1 MAKKNRYQGVEE
13 KDKKKISRE
22 ALQKA
27 GRILGFMRP
36 YRRLFGVG
44 FVFLILSGLT
54 SMTFPFIA
62 GQLVDSVQ
70 GVFHGWSRNTIALG
84 MLGVLVLQAGFSF
97 LRVELFS
104 RVSERSMRDIR
115 LALYQKMMRLPIPFV
130 EQRRVGEL
138 TSRLTSDVTQLQ
150 DVFAFTLAEFVRQIT
165 TVFIGIILIFWVSSK
180 LSLVMLSTF
189 PFIIVGAIV
198 FGKFI
203 RKLSK
208 KVTDDLAGA
217 NTVAE
222 ETLQSIHSVKAFT
235 NETFEVGR
243 FLSVLDRVVGNSLNA
258 ARYRGLFISFVI
270 FSIFGGIILVLWF
283 GLGLVESG
291 ELTIGKLISFILYT
305 TFIAAAAGGLGDL
318 YGQIQKTLGAS
329 ERIIEILDTE
339 DEIQKSNASGIQISD
354 PVAGFIEF
362 QEVEFS
368 YPSRPETRVLNN
380 LNFSIKPGQKVALVG
395 QSGAGKSTITQLLMR
410 FYERT
415 SGEIR
420 LDGNRIEN
428 IDLHHLRRNIGIVPQ
443 EVLLFGGTIE
453 ENIRY
458 GKPYAGLDEIKSAAE
473 KANAWEFIQ
482 SFPEGLQT
490 VVGERGVKLSGGQRQ
505 RIAIARAILKNPSIL
520 ILDEATS
527 SLDSE
532 SEKLVQEALD
542 RLMEN
547 RTTIIIAHRLA
558 TVRKADRIFVIQG
571 GKISEEGTHKELI
584 DADNGLYSRLVRMQF
599 ELQDS

>member
-1 MAKKNRYQGVEE
+1 MAKKSRYQEVEE

-36 YRRLFGVG
+36 YRRLFYIG
-44 FVFLILSGLT
+44 FVFLILSGIT

-70 GVFHGWSRNTIALG
+70 GVFHGWSRNEIAIG
-84 MLGVLVLQAGFSF
+84 MLGVLVLQASFSF

-115 LALYQKMMRLPIPFV
+115 LSLYQKMMTLPIPFV

-165 TVFIGIILIFWVSSK
+165 TVLIGITLIFWVSSK

-189 PFIIVGAIV
+189 PFIILGAV
-198 FGKFI
+198 LFGKFI
-203 RKLSK
+203 RRLSK

-222 ETLQSIHSVKAFT
+222 ETLQSIQSVKAFT
-235 NETFEVGR
+235 NESFEVGR
-243 FLSVLDRVVGNSLNA
+243 YETVLDRVVGNSLNA

-305 TFIAAAAGGLGDL
+305 TFIAAAAGGLGEL

-329 ERIIEILDTE
+329 ERIVEILDSE
-339 DEIQKSNASGIQISD
+339 DEIQKSAENGPLISD
-354 PVAGFIEF
+354 PVAGFLEF
-362 QEVEFS
+362 RKVNFS
-368 YPSRPETRVLNN
+368 YPSRPEIPVLSN
-380 LNFSIKPGQKVALVG
+380 LDFTIKPGQKVALVG
-395 QSGAGKSTITQLLMR
+395 QSGAGKSTIVQLLMR
-410 FYERT
+410 FYDRNQ
-415 SGEIR
+415 GEIR
-420 LDGNRIEN
+420 LDGNPLEKV
-428 IDLHHLRRNIGIVPQ
+428 DLQHLRKNIGIVPQ

-458 GKPYAGLDEIKSAAE
+458 GKPSASLDEIKVAAE
-473 KANAWEFIQ
+473 KANAWQFIQ
-482 SFPEGLQT
+482 SFPDGLQT

-520 ILDEATS
+520 VLDEATS

-532 SEKLVQEALD
+532 SETLVQQALD

-571 GKISEEGTHKELI
+571 GRITEEGTHQELI
-584 DADNGLYSRLVRMQF
+584 ESDHGLYSRLVRMQF
-599 ELQDS
+599 DLQES

>member
-1 MAKKNRYQGVEE
+1 MAKKSRYQEVEE

-36 YRRLFGVG
+36 YRQLFYIG
-44 FVFLILSGLT
+44 FVFLILSGIT

-70 GVFHGWSRNTIALG
+70 GVFHGWSRNEIAIG
-84 MLGVLVLQAGFSF
+84 MLGVLVLQASFSF

-115 LALYQKMMRLPIPFV
+115 LSLYQKMMTLPIPFV

-165 TVFIGIILIFWVSSK
+165 TVLIGITLIFWVSSK

-189 PFIIVGAIV
+189 PFIILGAV
-198 FGKFI
+198 LFGKFI
-203 RKLSK
+203 RRLSK

-222 ETLQSIHSVKAFT
+222 ETLQSIQSVKAFT
-235 NETFEVGR
+235 NESFEVGR
-243 FLSVLDRVVGNSLNA
+243 YETVLDRVVGNSLNA

-305 TFIAAAAGGLGDL
+305 TFIAAAAGGLGEL

-329 ERIIEILDTE
+329 ERIVEILDSE
-339 DEIQKSNASGIQISD
+339 DEIQKSAENGTLISD

-362 QEVEFS
+362 RKVNFS
-368 YPSRPETRVLNN
+368 YPSRPEIPVLSN
-380 LNFSIKPGQKVALVG
+380 LDFTIKPGQKVALVG
-395 QSGAGKSTITQLLMR
+395 QSGAGKSTIVQLLMR
-410 FYERT
+410 FYDRNQ
-415 SGEIR
+415 GEIR
-420 LDGNRIEN
+420 LDGNPLEKV
-428 IDLHHLRRNIGIVPQ
+428 DLQHLRKNIGIVPQ

-458 GKPYAGLDEIKSAAE
+458 GKPSASLDEIKVAAE
-473 KANAWEFIQ
+473 KANAWQFIQ
-482 SFPEGLQT
+482 SFPDGLQT

-520 ILDEATS
+520 VLDEATS

-532 SEKLVQEALD
+532 SETLVQQALD

-571 GKISEEGTHKELI
+571 GRITEEGTHQELI
-584 DADNGLYSRLVRMQF
+584 ESDHGLYSRLVRMQF
-599 ELQDS
+599 DLQES